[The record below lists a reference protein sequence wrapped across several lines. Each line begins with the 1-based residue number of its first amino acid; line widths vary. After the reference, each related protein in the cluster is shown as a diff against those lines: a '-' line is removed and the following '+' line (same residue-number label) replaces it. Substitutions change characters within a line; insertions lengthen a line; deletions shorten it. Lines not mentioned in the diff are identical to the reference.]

1 LAFQAPV
8 LSCPTEIRGLADQF
22 SDVVGSHYKSFVAA
36 LCGAVFG
43 SASFSDVSRY
53 FTFSPSVSELGRLY
67 DDPEIHPKLNRRH
80 RRRVQSLLTKAKK
93 DPDRYMWAIDDTI
106 APHWGK
112 QIWGAHRWYD
122 HSKGATVLGH
132 KILVLGLVD
141 RRRKLLIPVFWE
153 ILHREVPDFEDRHE
167 KGWEVAVKLLKS
179 AQQEGFPRLT
189 VCADSWFAGEDFF
202 DALSKLKL
210 NYVIE
215 IKSNRTVVGTTKATG
230 ISMRVDD
237 FFRNRKRK
245 KIFYK
250 RSKKWASS
258 KILDF
263 KDAKRS
269 YKTVAVANNK
279 KLENECF
286 AYYVSNQLTWDAAAI
301 WAVSRDRWAIE
312 VQFRELKQSF
322 TLGESAV
329 RSKQAVETSITIAMI
344 ALTFI
349 RLEQL
354 ARVDA
359 SEDQYVR
366 PIPAGNIVREY
377 QLQSLIC
384 SISKLASTGHV
395 AAKKKLALRMNRENL
410 SQKPTEK
417 HRPEEIYVQR
427 GSRRK
432 AA

>member
-1 LAFQAPV
+1 MGFQAPV
-8 LSCPTEIRGLADQF
+8 LSCPTEIRDVADQF
-22 SDVVGSHYKSFVAA
+22 ADVVGEHYKAFVAT

-43 SASFSDVSRY
+43 VSSFSDISR
-53 FTFSPSVSELGRLY
+53 FLTFSPSVSEMGRLY
-67 DDPEIHPKLNRRH
+67 DDPEVYPKLNRRH
-80 RRRVQSLLTKAKK
+80 RRRVQSLLSKAKE
-93 DPDRYMWAIDDTI
+93 DPGRYMWAIDDTI

-112 QIWGAHRWYD
+112 QIWGAYHWYD

-153 ILHREVPDFEDRHE
+153 ILHREVPGFEDQHE
-167 KGWEVAVKLLKS
+167 TGWEVAVKLLKS

-210 NYVIE
+210 SYVVE
-215 IKSNRTVVGTTKATG
+215 IKSNRTVVGTSKTSG
-230 ISMRVDD
+230 IAMRVDE
-237 FFRNRKRK
+237 FFKNRKRK

-250 RSKKWASS
+250 RSKKWATS
-258 KILDF
+258 KVLDF

-269 YKTVAVANNK
+269 YKTVAVANK
-279 KLENECF
+279 RKLEKECF
-286 AYYVSNQLTWDAAAI
+286 AFYVSNQLTWDAATI

-329 RSKQAVETSITIAMI
+329 RSKQAVETSISIAMI

-359 SEDQYVR
+359 SEDQHVR
-366 PIPAGNIVREY
+366 PIPAGTIVREF

-384 SISKLASTGHV
+384 SISKLASTGHLQ
-395 AAKKKLALRMNRENL
+395 AKRKLALRLNRENL
-410 SQKPTEK
+410 SQKPTERHK
-417 HRPEEIYVQR
+417 PMEIHVQR
-427 GSRRK
+427 GFRQK
-432 AA
+432 VA